1 MEKIVAYILL
11 AFVIGIIF
19 YVLNLPKINKKA

>member
-11 AFVIGIIF
+11 LAVVGIIF
-19 YVLNLPKINKKA
+19 YTLQLPNKKYN